1 MKFLFDFFPI
11 LLFFITFKLTGG
23 GDPETAIIYAT
34 EVMIIATFVQVSI
47 SWFRYRKIEKMHLIT
62 LGLVVVFGGATI
74 LLEDEIYIKWK
85 PTVVNWLFALA
96 FLVTHFI
103 NHKTL
108 VERMMGSA
116 ITLPRLVWK
125 QLNMA
130 WILFFIVMGFINLY
144 VIYNFDTD
152 TWVNF
157 KLFGLMGLTFVFVI
171 AQAFFLAKY
180 IEQPD
185 KSAGKTD

>member
-11 LLFFITFKLTGG
+11 LLFFITFKLS
-23 GDPETAIIYAT
+23 GDPGTAIIYAT

-47 SWFRYRKIEKMHLIT
+47 SWFRHRKIEKMHLIT
-62 LGLVVVFGGATI
+62 LGLIVVFGGATI

-103 NHKTL
+103 NSKTL
-108 VERMMGSA
+108 VERMMGKA
-116 ITLPRLVWK
+116 ITLPKMVWK

-130 WILFFIVMGFINLY
+130 WILFFIIMGFINLY

-185 KSAGKTD
+185 KTPEGSD